1 MTTIAQI
8 KLYQS
13 PSDFLK
19 SMLKQASTTRVG
31 EFTGFSYAQNYLD
44 ATNFQWIF
52 YSHNFCKQF
61 VVNLS
66 VHYRY

>member
-1 MTTIAQI
+1 MTRNAQT
-8 KLYQS
+8 KLYQT

-44 ATNFQWIF
+44 ATNFQ
-52 YSHNFCKQF
+52 
-61 VVNLS
+61 
-66 VHYRY
+66 